1 MTSVQ
6 NKEDPLSK
14 VTSGLVSSGDASVP
28 LKSVHIRA
36 RLLDLA
42 AQVMLIGEL

>member
-1 MTSVQ
+1 MNLNDVKSI
-6 NKEDPLSK
+6 KDPLSK
-14 VTSGLVSSGDASVP
+14 VEAGLQASGGADVP

-42 AQVMLIGEL
+42 SQVS